1 MAAEGGD
8 QSITHSTIST
18 NGINM
23 HVASIGIGPATILFL
38 HGFPELWYTWRH
50 QLISLSALGYRC
62 IAPDL
67 RGFGDTDAPSSPAK
81 YTAFHIVGDLV
92 GLLDALKIDKVFLVG
107 HDWGAAMAWYF
118 CRLRPDRVTAVVNL
132 SVPPLRQSPA
142 FNFVEAFRAAY
153 GDEYYFCRFQEVG
166 KVEEE
171 FAEVETGK
179 LMVKLFTLFSKPDPP
194 MVPRETGFRGLP
206 DPPSLPSWL
215 SEEDVQYYAS
225 KFQKSGFTGGL
236 NYYRALPLT
245 GELMGPW
252 AGGDSKYTVPAKFI
266 VGDQDVVYVMVG
278 IKDYIH
284 SEEFKKEV
292 PLLEEVVVMEGVPHF
307 PNLVKP
313 HEITQHIL
321 DFIKRF

>member
-1 MAAEGGD
+1 
-8 QSITHSTIST
+8 
-18 NGINM
+18 M
-23 HVASIGIGPATILFL
+23 HVASIGAGPATILFL

-50 QLISLSALGYRC
+50 QLLSLSALGYRC

-67 RGFGDTDAPSSPAK
+67 RGYGDTDAPSSPAK
-81 YTAFHIVGDLV
+81 YTAFHIVGDLI
-92 GLLDALKIDKVFLVG
+92 GLLDALEVDKVFLVG

-132 SVPPLRQSPA
+132 SIPPNRNPDSVL
-142 FNFVEAFRAAY
+142 NVL
-153 GDEYYFCRFQEVG
+153 QEVG
-166 KVEEE
+166 KAEEE

-179 LMVKLFTLFSKPDPP
+179 MMVKLFTLFSKPDPP
-194 MVPRETGFRGLP
+194 MVPRETRFRGLP

-215 SEEDVQYYAS
+215 SEEDIQYYAS
-225 KFQKSGFTGGL
+225 KFNKTGFTGGL
-236 NYYRALPLT
+236 NYYRAFPLT

-252 AGGDSKYTVPAKFI
+252 AGGDCKYTVPAKFI
-266 VGDQDVVYVMVG
+266 VGDQDVAYGMVG
-278 IKDYIH
+278 LKDYIH

-292 PLLEEVVVMEGVPHF
+292 PLLEEVVVMKGVPHF

-313 HEITQHIL
+313 QEITQHIY

>member
-1 MAAEGGD
+1 
-8 QSITHSTIST
+8 
-18 NGINM
+18 M

-132 SVPPLRQSPA
+132 SIALNRNPDSVL
-142 FNFVEAFRAAY
+142 NVV
-153 GDEYYFCRFQEVG
+153 QEVG